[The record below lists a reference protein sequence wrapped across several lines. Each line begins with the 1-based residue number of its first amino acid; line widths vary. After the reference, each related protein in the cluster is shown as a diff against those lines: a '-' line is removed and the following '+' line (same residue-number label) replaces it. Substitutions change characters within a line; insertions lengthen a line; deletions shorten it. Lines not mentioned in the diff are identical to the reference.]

1 MHSPMK
7 KVVVAGTG
15 FGRIYLE
22 ALTSKDLSAQHN
34 FQLVGIMAKG
44 SDYSRRCAEEHQVP
58 LYTSE
63 QQIPDDVDIV
73 CLVLRSGAIGGEGS
87 EIAQSLLRRGIHVL
101 QEHPVHSKE
110 IAANLVA
117 AKQGNAAYAVNT
129 LYHNLRH
136 SRQLLAVAEYLNQ
149 QHPLA
154 EIEAVCN
161 SQMAYPLLDLIGRA
175 VGKLRPWAF
184 SEPTHIEGHPYQV
197 ITGHIGSVPL
207 TLKIQNQVHPDDPDN
222 HSFLLHKLS
231 LSYES
236 GVLSLADTHGPVL
249 WNPRLHS
256 PRDDTGRLVLKG
268 AGTERLVVPSMVTL
282 GDKEARSFH
291 QVFAL
296 TWPEAILQ
304 ALHSLNLDIAQPDR
318 RKHSGQWAL
327 GVTMAWS
334 DLTKNIGMP
343 TLIRPPEPA
352 SISIETLIDIA
363 AKACQYDDKN

>member
-1 MHSPMK
+1 MHNQIK

-22 ALTSKDLSAQHN
+22 ALTSTALSAQHN

-44 SDYSRRCAEEHQVP
+44 SEYSRRCAEEHQVP
-58 LYTSE
+58 LYTAE
-63 QQIPDDVDIV
+63 TQIPDDVDMV

-149 QHPLA
+149 QHLLA

-175 VGKLRPWAF
+175 VGKLRPWSF
-184 SEPTHIEGHPYQV
+184 SEPTPIEGHPYQV

-268 AGTERLVVPSMVTL
+268 VGTERLAAPSMVTL

-304 ALHSLNLDIAQPDR
+304 ALHSLNLDIEHADR

-343 TLIRPPEPA
+343 TLISPPEPA

-363 AKACQYDDKN
+363 AKACQYDEKN